1 MVVVLVV
8 DLVLA
13 YHPRGYV
20 CDYGYKRATHM
31 QKLLRAHTHT
41 HTHTRRHTHTKLIY
55 IISSLKTYNRRNVL
69 INYLFW

>member
-41 HTHTRRHTHTKLIY
+41 HTRADTPTP
-55 IISSLKTYNRRNVL
+55 N
-69 INYLFW
+69 